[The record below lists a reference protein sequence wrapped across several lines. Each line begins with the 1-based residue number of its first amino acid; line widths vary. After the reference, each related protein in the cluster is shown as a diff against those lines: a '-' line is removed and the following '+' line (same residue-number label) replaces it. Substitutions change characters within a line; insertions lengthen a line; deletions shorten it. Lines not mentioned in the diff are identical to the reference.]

1 MTAEQE
7 LEAGKRAQIEA
18 NKMNYALQYASL
30 TVEVGGKT
38 YQADS
43 NSIEQIIKNLSFTN
57 LPDGFY
63 WVDSS
68 NERVATDKAGLQAIA
83 DAALL
88 ARFNLFKQFQETR
101 IAINNAT
108 SVDEVLDLLDYRPEE

>member
-1 MTAEQE
+1 MSDEQE

-18 NKMNYALQYASL
+18 NKMNYELQYASL

-43 NSIEQIIKNLSFTN
+43 GSIEQIIKNLSFTN

-68 NERVATDKAGLQAIA
+68 NEKVTTDKAGLQAIA

-88 ARFNLFKQFQETR
+88 ARLNLFKQFQETR
-101 IAINNAT
+101 IAINNVT
-108 SVDEVLDLLDYRPEE
+108 SVDELGDLIDYRPED

>member
-30 TVEVGGKT
+30 TVKVGGKT

-43 NSIEQIIKNLSFTN
+43 DSIEQIIKNLSFTN

-88 ARFNLFKQFQETR
+88 ARCNLFKQFQETR
-101 IAINNAT
+101 IAINNVT
-108 SVDEVLDLLDYRPEE
+108 SVDELGDLLDYRPEE

>member
-1 MTAEQE
+1 MTEVTTEQ
-7 LEAGKRAQIEA
+7 KNAQIAA
-18 NKMNYALQYASL
+18 NKANYEIQYASL

-38 YQADS
+38 YQANSD
-43 NSIEQIIKNLSFTN
+43 SIEQIIKNLSFTN

-101 IAINNAT
+101 IAINNVT
-108 SVDEVLDLLDYRPEE
+108 SLDELGDLLDYRPEE

>member
-1 MTAEQE
+1 M
-7 LEAGKRAQIEA
+7 
-18 NKMNYALQYASL
+18 
-30 TVEVGGKT
+30 
-38 YQADS
+38 
-43 NSIEQIIKNLSFTN
+43 
-57 LPDGFY
+57 
-63 WVDSS
+63 
-68 NERVATDKAGLQAIA
+68 ATDKAGLQAIA